1 MTVDGPMN
9 KKFTKQIE
17 NLKLLTKRKN
27 EPKTS
32 LSCRSIGDTVTDL
45 SSVSLCQFAGV
56 DIRGFT
62 EETGG
67 GDNGCSSGLLKI
79 NDSYF
84 KIEVSDDSD
93 LSKEEE
99 CNQLEEYF
107 KMPGYK
113 KWVCFDWIH
122 VTVVLL
128 KFQRKIMYLLD
139 KFSLFCTYKSCTLT
153 WLSDCERYAVVE
165 YLMGR

>member
-27 EPKTS
+27 EQKKPDS
-32 LSCRSIGDTVTDL
+32 RPIGDTVTDL
-45 SSVSLCQFAGV
+45 SSVSMCQFAGV

-62 EETGG
+62 NDNAGG

-84 KIEVSDDSD
+84 KIDVPDNIE

-99 CNQLEEYF
+99 SNQLEEYF

-113 KWVCFDWIH
+113 K
-122 VTVVLL
+122 
-128 KFQRKIMYLLD
+128 
-139 KFSLFCTYKSCTLT
+139 
-153 WLSDCERYAVVE
+153 
-165 YLMGR
+165 

>member
-27 EPKTS
+27 EQKKPDS
-32 LSCRSIGDTVTDL
+32 SSSSSRPIGDAVTDL

-62 EETGG
+62 DETGG
-67 GDNGCSSGLLKI
+67 GDNGCTSGLLKI

-84 KIEVSDDSD
+84 KIEVSDNSE

-113 KWVCFDWIH
+113 RLVYC
-122 VTVVLL
+122 VLL
-128 KFQRKIMYLLD
+128 TD
-139 KFSLFCTYKSCTLT
+139 
-153 WLSDCERYAVVE
+153 
-165 YLMGR
+165 

>member
-27 EPKTS
+27 EQKKTD
-32 LSCRSIGDTVTDL
+32 LKTIGDAVTDL

-56 DIRGFT
+56 DVRGFT
-62 EETGG
+62 DDTGG
-67 GDNGCSSGLLKI
+67 GDNGCTSGLLKI

-84 KIEVSDDSD
+84 KIEVSDNSE

-113 KWVCFDWIH
+113 K
-122 VTVVLL
+122 
-128 KFQRKIMYLLD
+128 
-139 KFSLFCTYKSCTLT
+139 
-153 WLSDCERYAVVE
+153 
-165 YLMGR
+165 

>member
-1 MTVDGPMN
+1 MTVDGPIN

-27 EPKTS
+27 DQKKSVYSSTTS
-32 LSCRSIGDTVTDL
+32 VGDTVADL
-45 SSVSLCQFAGV
+45 SSVSLCKFAGV

-62 EETGG
+62 NETGG

-84 KIEVSDDSD
+84 KIEVPENNES
-93 LSKEEE
+93 SKEKDNNN
-99 CNQLEEYF
+99 NQLEEYF

-113 KWVCFDWIH
+113 
-122 VTVVLL
+122 
-128 KFQRKIMYLLD
+128 R
-139 KFSLFCTYKSCTLT
+139 
-153 WLSDCERYAVVE
+153 
-165 YLMGR
+165 

>member
-1 MTVDGPMN
+1 MTVEGPMN

-27 EPKTS
+27 ENKKSDS
-32 LSCRSIGDTVTDL
+32 LSSRAIGDTVADL

-62 EETGG
+62 DETGG
-67 GDNGCSSGLLKI
+67 GDNGGSSGILKI

-84 KIEVSDDSD
+84 KIEVLENSD

-113 KWVCFDWIH
+113 K
-122 VTVVLL
+122 
-128 KFQRKIMYLLD
+128 
-139 KFSLFCTYKSCTLT
+139 
-153 WLSDCERYAVVE
+153 
-165 YLMGR
+165 